1 MCIAAFRPLFYT
13 RVLYAADLLNEGE
26 LQMDN
31 ENRKTSSLL
40 DEVSMDESKLN
51 SLVEKYDAESRYRRL
66 TGWQGLF
73 ISLWLAA
80 MALFHLYTA
89 GIATMPITIQRA
101 IHLTFAIVAVYIL
114 FPASA
119 KGSKTS
125 TPWYDWILALA
136 SCLVVGYII
145 FAFNSIARRGAEP
158 LDYEIYLGIAAIAL
172 VLEAGRRVVG
182 NVLPCLSVFF
192 LLYCYFGN
200 YAPGIFEIRGYSL
213 SRIIQHMYLTPEGI
227 FGLALGV
234 SATFVIVFII
244 FGAYLSQSGGA
255 KFFNELA
262 LAIAGSRPGGP
273 AKVAVVA
280 SGLLGT
286 INGSSVANVATTG
299 TFTIPLMKKVG
310 YPPYYAGAVE
320 ACAST
325 GGQLMPP
332 IMGAGAFIMSE
343 FLNIPYLSI
352 AAAAV
357 IPALLYYIAIFT
369 NVDIRAR
376 KQKLRGIP
384 KEELPCLGEVMK
396 SDGHL
401 LIPVVVVIVT
411 LLMKYTPL
419 RAGFIGVISVIVVS
433 SLKKNTRMSLK
444 ANFNALVEGARGA
457 LGVALA
463 CALVGFIVGTSS
475 LTSLGLTISNNIID
489 ISGGNLLLTLIMAM
503 VACLVLGMGLP
514 TTANYIV
521 CSTIIAPALIGMKVM
536 PLAAHLFVF
545 YFGIMADLTPPVC
558 LAAFTGAGIAGAS
571 PAKTGMTAT
580 RIALASYMLPYC
592 FVYNPMLLMQNVE
605 PIELCVLVISAIF
618 GVVSMAGAFEGWFF
632 RSLRVYERAAFGICA
647 LLAIYHDFW
656 VSIAAAA
663 ALAAFMFY
671 FKKGRDGDTDT
682 LTPASS
688 ESAAL

>member
-1 MCIAAFRPLFYT
+1 MEEKKR
-13 RVLYAADLLNEGE
+13 N
-26 LQMDN
+26 
-31 ENRKTSSLL
+31 KSLL
-40 DEVSMDESKLN
+40 EDVSMDEAEVN

-66 TGWQGLF
+66 TGVQGIF

-101 IHLTFAIVAVYIL
+101 VHLTFAIVAVFIL
-114 FPASA
+114 YPASR
-119 KGSKTS
+119 KSSKLK
-125 TPWYDWILALA
+125 TPWYDWLLAIA
-136 SCLVVGYII
+136 AGGVTGYII
-145 FAFNSIARRGAEP
+145 FFFNDIARRGAEP
-158 LDYEIYLGIAAIAL
+158 IEYEIYLGVAAILL

-182 NVLPCLSVFF
+182 NVLPCMSVIF

-200 YAPGIFEIRGYSL
+200 YAPGIFQIRGYSL
-213 SRIIQHMYLTPEGI
+213 NRIIQHMYLTPEGI

-262 LAIAGSRPGGP
+262 LAIAGSKPGGP

-310 YPPYYAGAVE
+310 YPPFYAGAVE

-352 AAAAV
+352 AAAAI
-357 IPALLYYIAIFT
+357 IPALIYYTGIFT
-369 NVDIRAR
+369 NVHIRAR
-376 KQKLRGIP
+376 KQKLMGIP
-384 KEELPCLGEVMK
+384 KEDLPSVRTVMRN
-396 SDGHL
+396 DGHL
-401 LIPVVVVIVT
+401 LIPVIVVIVT

-419 RAGFIGVISVIVVS
+419 RAGFIGVVAVIAVS
-433 SLKKNTRMSLK
+433 SLKKNTRMSLRD
-444 ANFNALVEGARGA
+444 NFNALVEGARGG

-475 LTSLGLTISNNIID
+475 LTSLGLTISNNIIE
-489 ISGGNLLLTLIMAM
+489 ISGGHLMLTLVMAM

-521 CSTIIAPALIGMKVM
+521 CSTIIAPALIGMKVL
-536 PLAAHLFVF
+536 PLSAHLFVF

-580 RIALASYMLPYC
+580 RIALASYLLPYC
-592 FVYNPMLLMQNVE
+592 FVYNPMLLLQNVE
-605 PIELCVLVISAIF
+605 IVELVVLVVSAVL
-618 GVVSMAGAFEGWFF
+618 GVIALAGSFEGWFY
-632 RSLRVYERAAFGICA
+632 RDLKSYERVLFGIIA
-647 LLAIYHDFW
+647 LLSIHHDFW
-656 VSIAAAA
+656 ISIVSIAGIAV
-663 ALAAFMFY
+663 LAVY
-671 FKKGRDGDTDT
+671 FKKSSGNSSSGE
-682 LTPASS
+682 LKAASAS
-688 ESAAL
+688 

>member
-1 MCIAAFRPLFYT
+1 MEEKKQ
-13 RVLYAADLLNEGE
+13 D
-26 LQMDN
+26 
-31 ENRKTSSLL
+31 KSLL
-40 DEVSMDESKLN
+40 EDLSMDEEQVS

-66 TGWQGLF
+66 TGAQGLF

-101 IHLTFAIVAVYIL
+101 VHLTFAIVAVYIL
-114 FPASA
+114 YPATRKA
-119 KGSKTS
+119 SKLS
-125 TPWYDWILALA
+125 TPWYDWLLAIA
-136 SCLVVGYII
+136 AGCVTGYII
-145 FAFNSIARRGAEP
+145 FFFNDIARRGAEP
-158 LDYEIYLGIAAIAL
+158 IEYEIYLGVAAILL

-182 NVLPCLSVFF
+182 NVLPCMSIIF
-192 LLYCYFGN
+192 LAYCYFGN
-200 YAPGIFEIRGYSL
+200 YVPGIFQIRGYSL

-262 LAIAGSRPGGP
+262 LALAGSKPGGP

-310 YPPYYAGAVE
+310 YPPHYAGAVE

-352 AAAAV
+352 AAAAI
-357 IPALLYYIAIFT
+357 IPALIYYTAIFT
-369 NVDIRAR
+369 NVHIRAR
-376 KQKLRGIP
+376 KQKLKGIP
-384 KEELPCLGEVMK
+384 KEDLPSVGAVMR

-401 LIPVVVVIVT
+401 LVPVIVVIVT

-419 RAGFIGVISVIVVS
+419 RAGFIGVVAVIVVS
-433 SLKKNTRMSLK
+433 SLKKNTRMSLRD
-444 ANFNALVEGARGA
+444 NFNALVEGARGG

-489 ISGGNLLLTLIMAM
+489 ISGGHLLLTLAMAM

-521 CSTIIAPALIGMKVM
+521 CSTIIAPALIGMKVL
-536 PLAAHLFVF
+536 PLSAHLFVF

-580 RIALASYMLPYC
+580 KIALASYLLPYC

-605 PIELCVLVISAIF
+605 PVELTVLVLSAVF
-618 GVVSMAGAFEGWFF
+618 GVIGLAGAFEGWFY
-632 RSLRVYERAAFGICA
+632 RDLKPYERVLFGA
-647 LLAIYHDFW
+647 L
-656 VSIAAAA
+656 
-663 ALAAFMFY
+663 ALAAIHPDFMMSVVSIVGLVLLAAY
-671 FKKGRDGDTDT
+671 FRMGARAKANIDGG
-682 LTPASS
+682 S
-688 ESAAL
+688 SAA

>member
-1 MCIAAFRPLFYT
+1 MEDAL
-13 RVLYAADLLNEGE
+13 
-26 LQMDN
+26 MDEKK
-31 ENRKTSSLL
+31 ENNKSLL
-40 DEVSMDESKLN
+40 DDISMDEAQVN

-66 TGWQGLF
+66 TGWQGVF

-80 MALFHLYTA
+80 MSLFHLYTA
-89 GIATMPITIQRA
+89 GITTMPITIQRA

-114 FPASA
+114 FPVSQKAN
-119 KGSKTS
+119 KTS
-125 TPWYDWILALA
+125 TPWYDWILAIA
-136 SCLVVGYII
+136 AGCVTGYII
-145 FAFNSIARRGAEP
+145 FFFNDIARRGAEP
-158 LDYEIYLGIAAIAL
+158 KEYEIYLGIAAIIL

-182 NVLPCLSVFF
+182 NVLPCMSIAF

-200 YAPGIFEIRGYSL
+200 YVPGIFQIRGYPI

-227 FGLALGV
+227 FGTALGV

-262 LAIAGSRPGGP
+262 LAIAGSKPGGP

-299 TFTIPLMKKVG
+299 TFTIPLMKRVG

-343 FLNIPYLSI
+343 FLSISYLSI
-352 AAAAV
+352 AAAAI
-357 IPALLYYIAIFT
+357 IPALIYYTAIFT
-369 NVDIRAR
+369 NVHIRAR
-376 KQKLRGIP
+376 KQGLSGIP
-384 KEELPCLGEVMK
+384 KDELPKLNLVMK
-396 SDGHL
+396 ESGHL
-401 LIPVVVVIVT
+401 LVPVLVVIIT

-419 RAGFIGVISVIVVS
+419 KAGFIGVVSVIVVS
-433 SLKKNTRMSLK
+433 ALKKNTRMSLK
-444 ANFNALVEGARGA
+444 DNFNALVEGARGA

-475 LTSLGLTISNNIID
+475 LTSLGLTISNNIIE
-489 ISGGNLLLTLIMAM
+489 ISGGHLALTLIMSM

-521 CSTIIAPALIGMKVM
+521 CSTIIAPALIGMKVI
-536 PLAAHLFVF
+536 PIAAHLFVF

-571 PAKTGMTAT
+571 PAKTGFTAT
-580 RIALASYMLPYC
+580 RIALASYLLPYC
-592 FVYNPMLLMQNVE
+592 FVYNPMLLLQNVK
-605 PIELCVLVISAIF
+605 PVELAVLAVSALL
-618 GVVSMAGAFEGWFF
+618 GVVALAGSFEGWFF
-632 RSLRVYERAAFGICA
+632 RTLKAYERVVFGIVA
-647 LLAIYHDFW
+647 LASIHHNFFVSL
-656 VSIAAAA
+656 VSIVV
-663 ALAAFMFY
+663 LLVLMFY
-671 FKKGRDGDTDT
+671 FRGTKNRDK
-682 LTPASS
+682 AV
-688 ESAAL
+688 AAA

>member
-1 MCIAAFRPLFYT
+1 MEEKKR
-13 RVLYAADLLNEGE
+13 N
-26 LQMDN
+26 
-31 ENRKTSSLL
+31 KSLL
-40 DEVSMDESKLN
+40 EDVSMDEAEVN

-66 TGWQGLF
+66 TGVQGIF

-101 IHLTFAIVAVYIL
+101 VHLTFAIVAVFIL
-114 FPASA
+114 YPASR
-119 KGSKTS
+119 KSSKLK
-125 TPWYDWILALA
+125 TPWYDWLLAIA
-136 SCLVVGYII
+136 AGGVTGYII
-145 FAFNSIARRGAEP
+145 FFFNDIARRGAEP
-158 LDYEIYLGIAAIAL
+158 IEYEIYLGVAAILL

-182 NVLPCLSVFF
+182 NVLPCMSVIF

-200 YAPGIFEIRGYSL
+200 YAPGIFQIRGYSL
-213 SRIIQHMYLTPEGI
+213 NRIIQHMYLTPEGI

-262 LAIAGSRPGGP
+262 LAIAGSKPGGP

-310 YPPYYAGAVE
+310 YPPFYAGAVE

-352 AAAAV
+352 AAAAI
-357 IPALLYYIAIFT
+357 IPALIYYTAIFT
-369 NVDIRAR
+369 NVHIRAR

-384 KEELPCLGEVMK
+384 KEDLPSVRTVMK

-401 LIPVVVVIVT
+401 LIPVIVVIVT

-419 RAGFIGVISVIVVS
+419 RAGFIGVVAVIAVS
-433 SLKKNTRMSLK
+433 SLKKNTRMSLRD
-444 ANFNALVEGARGA
+444 NFNALVEGARGG

-475 LTSLGLTISNNIID
+475 LTSLGLTISNNIIE
-489 ISGGNLLLTLIMAM
+489 ISGGHLLLTLVMAM

-521 CSTIIAPALIGMKVM
+521 CSTIIAPALIGMKVL
-536 PLAAHLFVF
+536 PLSAHLFVF

-580 RIALASYMLPYC
+580 RIALASYLLPYC
-592 FVYNPMLLMQNVE
+592 FVYNPMLLLQNVE
-605 PIELCVLVISAIF
+605 IVELVVLVVSAVL
-618 GVVSMAGAFEGWFF
+618 GVIALAGSFEGWFY
-632 RSLRVYERAAFGICA
+632 RDLKSYERVLFGIIA
-647 LLAIYHDFW
+647 LLSIHHDFW
-656 VSIAAAA
+656 ISIVSIAGIAV
-663 ALAAFMFY
+663 LVVY
-671 FKKGRDGDTDT
+671 FKKSSGNSSSGE
-682 LTPASS
+682 LKAASAS
-688 ESAAL
+688 

>member
-1 MCIAAFRPLFYT
+1 MDEKET
-13 RVLYAADLLNEGE
+13 KNE
-26 LQMDN
+26 
-31 ENRKTSSLL
+31 SLL
-40 DEVSMDESKLN
+40 DKVSMDEAQVS

-66 TGWQGLF
+66 TGWQGIF

-80 MALFHLYTA
+80 MSLFHLYTA
-89 GIATMPITIQRA
+89 GIATLPITIQRA
-101 IHLTFAIVAVYIL
+101 VHLTFAVVAVYIL
-114 FPASA
+114 FPASQRA
-119 KGSKTS
+119 NKRS
-125 TPWYDWILALA
+125 TPWYDWILAIA
-136 SCLVVGYII
+136 AGCVTGYII
-145 FAFNSIARRGAEP
+145 FFFNEIARRGAEP
-158 LDYEIYLGIAAIAL
+158 KEYEIYLGVAAIIL
-172 VLEAGRRVVG
+172 VIEAGRRVVG
-182 NVLPCLSVFF
+182 NVLPCMSVLF

-200 YAPGIFEIRGYSL
+200 YVPGIFQIRGYPI

-262 LAIAGSRPGGP
+262 LALAGNKPGGP

-310 YPPYYAGAVE
+310 YQPYYAGAVE

-352 AAAAV
+352 AAAAI
-357 IPALLYYIAIFT
+357 IPAMIYYTAIFT
-369 NVDIRAR
+369 NVHIRAR
-376 KQKLRGIP
+376 KQRLSGIP
-384 KEELPCLGEVMK
+384 KEELPSVKGVMK

-401 LIPVVVVIVT
+401 IIPVIVIIVT

-419 RAGFIGVISVIVVS
+419 RAGFIGVVSVILVS

-444 ANFNALVEGARGA
+444 DNFNALVEGARGG

-489 ISGGNLLLTLIMAM
+489 ISGGKLLLTLVMAM

-521 CSTIIAPALIGMKVM
+521 CSTIIAPALVGMNVI
-536 PLAAHLFVF
+536 PIAAHLFVF

-571 PAKTGMTAT
+571 PAKTGVTAT
-580 RIALASYMLPYC
+580 RIALASYLLPYC
-592 FVYNPMLLMQNVE
+592 FVYNPVLLLQNVE
-605 PIELCVLVISAIF
+605 PVDLAVLTVSALL
-618 GVVSMAGAFEGWFF
+618 GVVALAGSFEGWFY
-632 RSLRVYERAAFGICA
+632 RDMKPYERIVFGVLA
-647 LLAIYHDFW
+647 LASIHHDFTVSV
-656 VSIAAAA
+656 VSIIGIAIVILYLKKTAKETDAVAAA
-663 ALAAFMFY
+663 
-671 FKKGRDGDTDT
+671 
-682 LTPASS
+682 
-688 ESAAL
+688 

>member
-1 MCIAAFRPLFYT
+1 MKEA
-13 RVLYAADLLNEGE
+13 
-26 LQMDN
+26 
-31 ENRKTSSLL
+31 ENIEKKSLL
-40 DEVSMDESKLN
+40 DEASLDESAV
-51 SLVEKYDAESRYRRL
+51 SELVEKYDAESRYRKL
-66 TGWQGLF
+66 SGIPGLI
-73 ISLWLAA
+73 ISAWLIC

-101 IHLTFAIVAVYIL
+101 VHLTFAIVAVYIL
-114 FPASA
+114 YPATR

-125 TPWYDWILALA
+125 VPFYDWILAIA
-136 SCLVVGYII
+136 AGGVTGYII
-145 FAFNSIARRGAEP
+145 FFFNEIARRGAEP
-158 LDYEIYLGIAAIAL
+158 LPYEIYLGIAAILL

-182 NVLPCLSVFF
+182 NVLPCLSVTF
-192 LLYCYFGN
+192 LAYCYFGN
-200 YAPGIFEIRGYSL
+200 YVPGIFQIRGYSL

-244 FGAYLSQSGGA
+244 FGAFLSQSGGA

-262 LAIAGSRPGGP
+262 LALAGSKPGGP

-299 TFTIPLMKKVG
+299 TFTIPLMKRVG
-310 YPPYYAGAVE
+310 YPPHYAGAVE

-343 FLNIPYLSI
+343 FLNIPYLTI
-352 AAAAV
+352 AAAAI
-357 IPALLYYIAIFT
+357 IPAFIYYTAIFT
-369 NVDIRAR
+369 NVHIRAK
-376 KQKLRGIP
+376 KQNLTGLPKDQLPVLR
-384 KEELPCLGEVMK
+384 EVMHK
-396 SDGHL
+396 DGHL
-401 LIPVVVVIVT
+401 IIPVIVVIVT

-419 RAGFIGVISVIVVS
+419 RAGFIGVVAVILVS
-433 SLKKNTRMSLK
+433 ACRKHTRMGVKELLK
-444 ANFNALVEGARGA
+444 ALEEGARGG

-463 CALVGFIVGTSS
+463 CALVGFVVGTSS

-521 CSTIIAPALIGMKVM
+521 CSTIIAPALIGMEVL
-536 PLAAHLFVF
+536 PICAHMFVF

-571 PAKTGMTAT
+571 PAKTGFTAT
-580 RIALASYMLPYC
+580 KIALGSYMLPYC
-592 FVYNPMLLMQNVE
+592 FVYNPMLLLQSVE
-605 PIELCVLVISAIF
+605 PVELVIL
-618 GVVSMAGAFEGWFF
+618 VVSAMLGVIVLAGAFEGWFY
-632 RSLRVYERAAFGICA
+632 RTLKVYERATVGAF
-647 LLAIYHDFW
+647 
-656 VSIAAAA
+656 
-663 ALAAFMFY
+663 ALAAIHPHMIISIVAIVAIAVAMFY
-671 FKKGRDGDTDT
+671 FKKTAT
-682 LTPASS
+682 KQ
-688 ESAAL
+688 ALA

>member
-1 MCIAAFRPLFYT
+1 MDEKET
-13 RVLYAADLLNEGE
+13 KNE
-26 LQMDN
+26 
-31 ENRKTSSLL
+31 SLL
-40 DEVSMDESKLN
+40 DKVSMDEAQVS

-66 TGWQGLF
+66 TGWQGIF

-80 MALFHLYTA
+80 MSLFHLYTA
-89 GIATMPITIQRA
+89 GIATLPITIQRA
-101 IHLTFAIVAVYIL
+101 VHLTFAVVAVYIL
-114 FPASA
+114 FPASQRA
-119 KGSKTS
+119 NKRS
-125 TPWYDWILALA
+125 TPWYDWILAIA
-136 SCLVVGYII
+136 AGCVTGYII
-145 FAFNSIARRGAEP
+145 FFFNEIARRGAEP
-158 LDYEIYLGIAAIAL
+158 KEYEIYLGVAAIIL
-172 VLEAGRRVVG
+172 VIEAGRRVVG
-182 NVLPCLSVFF
+182 NVLPCMSVLF

-200 YAPGIFEIRGYSL
+200 YVPGIFQIRGYPI

-262 LAIAGSRPGGP
+262 LALAGNKPGGP

-310 YPPYYAGAVE
+310 YQPYYAGAVE

-352 AAAAV
+352 AAAAI
-357 IPALLYYIAIFT
+357 IPAMIYYTAIFT
-369 NVDIRAR
+369 NVHIRAR
-376 KQKLRGIP
+376 KQRLSGIP
-384 KEELPCLGEVMK
+384 KEELPSVKGVMK

-401 LIPVVVVIVT
+401 IIPVIVIIVT

-419 RAGFIGVISVIVVS
+419 RAGFIGVVSVILVS

-444 ANFNALVEGARGA
+444 DNFNALVEGARGG

-489 ISGGNLLLTLIMAM
+489 ISGGKLLLTLVMAM

-521 CSTIIAPALIGMKVM
+521 CSTIIAPALIGMNVI
-536 PLAAHLFVF
+536 PIAAHLFVF

-571 PAKTGMTAT
+571 PAKTGVTAT
-580 RIALASYMLPYC
+580 RIALASYLLPYC
-592 FVYNPMLLMQNVE
+592 FVYNPVLLLQNVE
-605 PIELCVLVISAIF
+605 PVDLAVLTVSALL
-618 GVVSMAGAFEGWFF
+618 GVVALAGSFEGWFY
-632 RSLRVYERAAFGICA
+632 RDMKPYERIVFGVLA
-647 LLAIYHDFW
+647 LASIHHDFTVSV
-656 VSIAAAA
+656 VSIIGIAIVILYLKKTAKETDAVAAA
-663 ALAAFMFY
+663 
-671 FKKGRDGDTDT
+671 
-682 LTPASS
+682 
-688 ESAAL
+688 

>member
-1 MCIAAFRPLFYT
+1 MEEKKR
-13 RVLYAADLLNEGE
+13 N
-26 LQMDN
+26 
-31 ENRKTSSLL
+31 KSLL
-40 DEVSMDESKLN
+40 EDVSMDEAEVN
-51 SLVEKYDAESRYRRL
+51 SLVEKYDVESRYRRL
-66 TGWQGLF
+66 TGVQGIF

-101 IHLTFAIVAVYIL
+101 VHLTFAIVAVFIL
-114 FPASA
+114 YPASR
-119 KGSKTS
+119 KSSKLK
-125 TPWYDWILALA
+125 TPWYDWLLAVA
-136 SCLVVGYII
+136 AGCVTGYII
-145 FAFNSIARRGAEP
+145 FFFNDIARRGAEP
-158 LDYEIYLGIAAIAL
+158 MEYEIYLGVAAILL

-182 NVLPCLSVFF
+182 NVLPCMSVIF

-200 YAPGIFEIRGYSL
+200 YAPGIFQIRGYSL
-213 SRIIQHMYLTPEGI
+213 NRIIQHMYLTPEGI

-262 LAIAGSRPGGP
+262 LAVAGSKPGGP

-310 YPPYYAGAVE
+310 YPPFYAGAVE

-352 AAAAV
+352 AAAAI
-357 IPALLYYIAIFT
+357 IPALIYYTAIFT
-369 NVDIRAR
+369 NVHIRAC
-376 KQKLRGIP
+376 KQKLMGIP
-384 KEELPCLGEVMK
+384 KKELPSVREVMK

-401 LIPVVVVIVT
+401 LIPVIVVIVT

-419 RAGFIGVISVIVVS
+419 RAGFIGVVAVIAVS
-433 SLKKNTRMSLK
+433 ALKKNTRMSLRD
-444 ANFNALVEGARGA
+444 NFNALVEGARGG

-475 LTSLGLTISNNIID
+475 LTSLGLTISNNIIE
-489 ISGGNLLLTLIMAM
+489 ISGGHLMLTLVMAM
-503 VACLVLGMGLP
+503 AACLVLGMGLP

-521 CSTIIAPALIGMKVM
+521 CSTIIAPALIGMKVL
-536 PLAAHLFVF
+536 PLSAHLFVF

-580 RIALASYMLPYC
+580 RIALASYLLPYC
-592 FVYNPMLLMQNVE
+592 FVYNPMLLLQNVE
-605 PIELCVLVISAIF
+605 AVELVVLVVSAVL
-618 GVVSMAGAFEGWFF
+618 GVIALAGSFEGWFC
-632 RSLRVYERAAFGICA
+632 RDLKSYERVLFGIIA
-647 LLAIYHDFW
+647 LLSIHHDFW
-656 VSIAAAA
+656 ISVASIAGIAV
-663 ALAAFMFY
+663 LAVY
-671 FKKGRDGDTDT
+671 FKKSSGSSSSGDMKA
-682 LTPASS
+682 ASAS
-688 ESAAL
+688 

>member
-1 MCIAAFRPLFYT
+1 MSDI
-13 RVLYAADLLNEGE
+13 
-26 LQMDN
+26 
-31 ENRKTSSLL
+31 ENKEKSKIINI
-40 DEVSMDESKLN
+40 DEISIDESKINELI
-51 SLVEKYDAESRYRRL
+51 EKYDAESRYRKL
-66 TGWQGLF
+66 TGWQGKF
-73 ISLWLAA
+73 ITVWLVS
-80 MALFHLYTA
+80 MSLFHLYTA

-114 FPASA
+114 FPAMR

-125 TPWYDWILALA
+125 APLYDWILAA
-136 SCLVVGYII
+136 AAGGVVGYII
-145 FAFNSIARRGAEP
+145 FFFNDIARRGAEP
-158 LDYEIYLGIAAIAL
+158 LPYEIWLGIAAIIL

-182 NVLPCLSVFF
+182 NVLPCMSIFF

-244 FGAYLSQSGGA
+244 FGAFLSQSGGA
-255 KFFNELA
+255 RFFNELA
-262 LAIAGSRPGGP
+262 LAIAGGTPGGP

-299 TFTIPLMKKVG
+299 TFTIPLMKRVG
-310 YPPYYAGAVE
+310 YPAHYAGAVE

-343 FLNIPYLSI
+343 FLGIPYLTI
-352 AAAAV
+352 AAAAI
-357 IPALLYYIAIFT
+357 IPAFIYYTAIFT
-369 NVDIRAR
+369 NVHIRAR
-376 KQKLRGIP
+376 KDNLQGLPLDQIP
-384 KEELPCLGEVMK
+384 IVRDVMRR
-396 SDGHL
+396 DGHL
-401 LIPVVVVIVT
+401 LIPVIVIVVT

-419 RAGFIGVISVIVVS
+419 RAGFIGVVSVIIVS
-433 SLKKNTRMSLK
+433 SLKKNTRMSIKDMFK
-444 ANFNALVEGARGA
+444 ACEEGARGG

-489 ISGGNLLLTLIMAM
+489 ISGGNLLLTLIMSM

-521 CSTIIAPALIGMKVM
+521 CSTIIAPALIGMKVL
-536 PLAAHLFVF
+536 PLSAHMFVF

-558 LAAFTGAGIAGAS
+558 LAAFTGAGIAGAD
-571 PAKTGMTAT
+571 PAKTGFTAT
-580 RIALASYMLPYC
+580 KIALCSYIMPYM
-592 FVYNPMLLMQNVE
+592 FVYNPMLLLDHVVPYE
-605 PIELCVLVISAIF
+605 LVIL
-618 GVVSMAGAFEGWFF
+618 VVSATLGVMILAGALEGWFY
-632 RSLRVYERAAFGICA
+632 RTLKIYERVVMGVFA
-647 LLAIYHDFW
+647 LMAIHHSMTLS
-656 VSIAAAA
+656 VIGTISIAIIM
-663 ALAAFMFY
+663 LY
-671 FKKGRDGDTDT
+671 LKKTKEQIVT
-682 LTPASS
+682 A
-688 ESAAL
+688 